1 MRYKTTLQKICI
13 YSLAV
18 ITFIVALFPFWWMMI
33 SSLKPSH
40 EIFSKVPTFW
50 PRNVTFEHY
59 TNIFVRANFW
69 GYFKNSLLVAGTVTV
84 IGTGIASLAGYA
96 LGRFP
101 LRGKEMILLTVLF
114 VQMFPLVVL
123 IIPLFIIMSQLN
135 LTNSLV
141 GLVITYLTF
150 SLPFCIWMLRSYFS
164 SIPIEIEEA
173 ALIDGCT
180 RMQAFR
186 KVIFPLAWPGISAT
200 SIFAFITAWN
210 EFVFA
215 VTFIKDDQLRTLP
228 LALQQFF
235 SRFTA
240 DYGGLMAASTI
251 ATIPVL
257 LFFMFFQKRMT
268 KGLVQGSVKH

>member
-1 MRYKTTLQKICI
+1 MKRKTTFQKVLI
-13 YSLAV
+13 YLFAIIV
-18 ITFIVALFPFWWMMI
+18 FIISMFPFWWMI
-33 SSLKPSH
+33 VSSLKPSA
-40 EIFSKVPTFW
+40 EIFSKVPTLW
-50 PRNVTFEHY
+50 PHNITFEHY
-59 TNIFVRANFW
+59 VNIFVRANFW
-69 GYFKNSLLVAGTVTV
+69 VYFKNSLMVALTVTV
-84 IGTGIASLAGYA
+84 LGTGIAALAGYA

-101 LRGKEMILLTVLF
+101 IKGKNIILLTVLS
-114 VQMFPLVVL
+114 VQMFPLVVML
-123 IIPLFIIMSQLN
+123 IPLFIVMSRLG

-150 SLPFCIWMLRSYFS
+150 ALPFCIWMLRSYFS
-164 SIPIEIEEA
+164 SIPVEIEEA
-173 ALIDGCT
+173 AMIDGCT

-186 KVIFPLAWPGISAT
+186 KVIFPLAWPGVSAT
-200 SIFAFITAWN
+200 SIFAFIVAWN

-215 VTFIKDDQLRTLP
+215 VTFIQDDRLRTLP

-257 LFFMFFQKRMT
+257 VFFILFQRKMT
-268 KGLVQGSVKH
+268 KGLVQGSVNQ

>member
-1 MRYKTTLQKICI
+1 MRNKTITQKVII
-13 YSLAV
+13 YLLAV
-18 ITFIVALFPFWWMMI
+18 IVGVASLFPFWWMI
-33 SSLKPSH
+33 TSSLKPSG
-40 EIFSKVPTFW
+40 EIFSKIPTLW
-50 PRNVTFEHY
+50 PHNLTFEHY
-59 TNIFVRANFW
+59 INIFVRANFW
-69 GYFKNSLLVAGTVTV
+69 QYFKNSLLVAGTVTI
-84 IGTGIASLAGYA
+84 IGTAIASLAGYA
-96 LGRFP
+96 LSRFP
-101 LRGKEMILLTVLF
+101 IRGKGIILLTVLL

-123 IIPLFIIMSQLN
+123 LIPLFIVMSGLG
-135 LTNSLV
+135 LVNSLI

-150 SLPFCIWMLRSYFS
+150 SLPFCIWMLRSYFR

-173 ALIDGCT
+173 ALIDGCS

-215 VTFIKDDQLRTLP
+215 VTFIQDDRLRTLP

-240 DYGGLMAASTI
+240 DYGGLMAASTV

-257 LFFMFFQKRMT
+257 LFFIFFQRKMT
-268 KGLVQGSVKH
+268 EGLIQGSVTG

>member
-1 MRYKTTLQKICI
+1 
-13 YSLAV
+13 
-18 ITFIVALFPFWWMMI
+18 
-33 SSLKPSH
+33 KPSH

-50 PRNVTFEHY
+50 PHHFTLEHY
-59 TNIFVRANFW
+59 VNIFVRASFW
-69 GYFKNSLLVAGTVTV
+69 DYFKNSLFVAGTVTV

-101 LRGKEMILLTVLF
+101 LRGKGIILLTILL

-123 IIPLFIIMSQLN
+123 IIPLFIVISYFDLM
-135 LTNSLV
+135 NSLL
-141 GLVITYLTF
+141 GLVVPY
-150 SLPFCIWMLRSYFS
+150 LPFCIWMLRSYFG
-164 SIPIEIEEA
+164 SIPVEIEEA

-228 LALQQFF
+228 LALQQ
-235 SRFTA
+235 
-240 DYGGLMAASTI
+240 
-251 ATIPVL
+251 
-257 LFFMFFQKRMT
+257 
-268 KGLVQGSVKH
+268 

>member
-1 MRYKTTLQKICI
+1 MRNKTPFQKVMI
-13 YSLAV
+13 YILAL
-18 ITFIVALFPFWWMMI
+18 IVFVVSIFPFWWMLV
-33 SSLKPSH
+33 SSLKPSG
-40 EIFSKVPTFW
+40 EIFSKVPTLW
-50 PRNVTFEHY
+50 PRTFTFEHY
-59 TNIFVRANFW
+59 QDIFVRANFW
-69 GYFKNSLLVAGTVTV
+69 IYFKNSIYVAGTVTL
-84 IGTGIASLAGYA
+84 IGTAIAALAGYA

-101 LRGKEMILLTVLF
+101 IKGKGLILLTILF

-123 IIPLFIIMSQLN
+123 IIPLFIVLSNIG

-150 SLPFCIWMLRSYFS
+150 SLPFCIWMLRSYFQ
-164 SIPIEIEEA
+164 SIPTEIEEA

-215 VTFIKDDQLRTLP
+215 VTFIQDDRIRTLP

-257 LFFMFFQKRMT
+257 VFFIFFQKKMT
-268 KGLVQGSVKH
+268 QGLVQGSVKN

>member
-1 MRYKTTLQKICI
+1 MKNKTRFQKVVI
-13 YSLAV
+13 YCLAV
-18 ITFIVALFPFWWMMI
+18 IVFVVSLFPFWWMI
-33 SSLKPSH
+33 TSSFKPSG

-50 PRNVTFEHY
+50 PHDITFEHY
-59 TNIFVRANFW
+59 MNIFVRANFW
-69 GYFKNSLLVAGTVTV
+69 EYFKNSLLVAGTVTI

-101 LRGKEMILLTVLF
+101 IRGKGIILLVVLL

-123 IIPLFIIMSQLN
+123 IIPLFIVMSNLN

-164 SIPIEIEEA
+164 SIPTEIEEA

-180 RMQAFR
+180 RLQAFR

-215 VTFIKDDQLRTLP
+215 VTFIQDDRLRTLP

-257 LFFMFFQKRMT
+257 LFFIFFQRRMT
-268 KGLVQGSVKH
+268 EGLVQGSVKN

>member
-1 MRYKTTLQKICI
+1 MKNKTTTQKVFI
-13 YSLAV
+13 YVLAV
-18 ITFIVALFPFWWMMI
+18 IVFIGSIFPFWWMVI
-33 SSLKPSH
+33 SSLKPSG
-40 EIFSKVPTFW
+40 EIFSKIPTLW
-50 PRNVTFEHY
+50 PHEFTFEHY
-59 TNIFVRANFW
+59 RDIFVRANFW
-69 GYFKNSLLVAGTVTV
+69 NYFKNSLIVAGTVTIV
-84 IGTGIASLAGYA
+84 GTTIASLAGYA

-101 LRGKEMILLTVLF
+101 IKGKGIILLTILF

-123 IIPLFIIMSQLN
+123 IIPLFIVMSNLE
-135 LTNSLV
+135 LTNSLI
-141 GLVITYLTF
+141 GLMITYLTF
-150 SLPFCIWMLRSYFS
+150 ALPFCIWMLRSYFS
-164 SIPIEIEEA
+164 SIPTEIEEA

-215 VTFIKDDQLRTLP
+215 VTFIQDDRLRTLP

-240 DYGGLMAASTI
+240 DYGGLMAASTV

-257 LFFMFFQKRMT
+257 LFFIFFQRRMT
-268 KGLVQGSVKH
+268 EGLVQGSVKS

>member
-1 MRYKTTLQKICI
+1 MNPKAIFKKVII
-13 YSLAV
+13 YSLAML
-18 ITFIVALFPFWWMMI
+18 IFMVALFPFWWMI
-33 SSLKPSH
+33 VSSLKPSH

-50 PRNVTFEHY
+50 PHHFTLEHY
-59 TNIFVRANFW
+59 VNIFVRASFW
-69 GYFKNSLLVAGTVTV
+69 DYFKNSLFVAGTVTV

-101 LRGKEMILLTVLF
+101 LRGKGIILLTILL

-123 IIPLFIIMSQLN
+123 IIPLFIVMSYFD

-150 SLPFCIWMLRSYFS
+150 SLPFCIWMLRSYFG
-164 SIPIEIEEA
+164 SIPVEIEEA

-257 LFFMFFQKRMT
+257 LFFVLFQKRMT
-268 KGLVQGSVKH
+268 EGLVQGSVKK